1 MAFCQRKQGVV
12 FADADIG
19 AGVEFCTT
27 LTHDDGARADQLAAK
42 HLHTEHLGLGIA
54 PISRRAAAFFVCHDS
69 CSLCGNRA
77 NQQLSELLTVTLTF
91 LIVLTTAHFENGDLV
106 VFTMCHDRD
115 THCCAGHQGCA
126 NLQFCAASDC
136 QNLVDHNFL
145 AYIRSNLFYFNFFAS
160 SNFVLF
166 ATSFYDRVHNNLL
179 KMLRER
185 ISAEPAIITQVNQ
198 NTKQSTKLAKDLGL
212 RSFWLSIMRA
222 LNRAHVLQATHT
234 QKSSPVAI
242 IAQDMRE
249 VDQVIAQRLDSG
261 VPLVGQVS
269 RYIIS
274 AGGKRLRPA
283 LLLLMCGALGF
294 KGAQRFNLAAVVEF
308 IHTATLLHDDVVDDS
323 SLRRGNATANET
335 FGNPAS
341 VLVGDFLYSRAFQM
355 MVDAQNM
362 RIMEILADAT
372 NIIAEGEVMQLM
384 NMHNAAL
391 NEAGYLQVIRSKTAK
406 LFEASARV
414 GAILAGA
421 DATTEAACAD
431 YGQALGTAFQ
441 VIDDVLDYTGDAAV
455 MGKNLGDDLREGKT
469 TLPLI
474 AAMQRGTADQRELIQ
489 TAIETGRIDLID
501 QVVAIVS
508 ATGALDV
515 ARDAAASEAHRAIA
529 AAQQLPD
536 NEHTRCLIQLA
547 AQLLERQA

>member
-1 MAFCQRKQGVV
+1 
-12 FADADIG
+12 
-19 AGVEFCTT
+19 
-27 LTHDDGARADQLAAK
+27 
-42 HLHTEHLGLGIA
+42 
-54 PISRRAAAFFVCHDS
+54 
-69 CSLCGNRA
+69 
-77 NQQLSELLTVTLTF
+77 
-91 LIVLTTAHFENGDLV
+91 
-106 VFTMCHDRD
+106 
-115 THCCAGHQGCA
+115 
-126 NLQFCAASDC
+126 
-136 QNLVDHNFL
+136 
-145 AYIRSNLFYFNFFAS
+145 
-160 SNFVLF
+160 
-166 ATSFYDRVHNNLL
+166 
-179 KMLRER
+179 
-185 ISAEPAIITQVNQ
+185 
-198 NTKQSTKLAKDLGL
+198 
-212 RSFWLSIMRA
+212 MRA

-234 QKSSPVAI
+234 QKSSPLAI

-249 VDQVIAQRLDSG
+249 VDQVIAKRLDSG

-355 MVDAQNM
+355 MVDAQSM
-362 RIMEILADAT
+362 RIMEVLADAT

-391 NEAGYLQVIRSKTAK
+391 DEAGYLQVIRSKTAK

-421 DATTEAACAD
+421 NATTEATCAE

-441 VIDDVLDYTGDAAV
+441 VIDDVLDYTGEAAV

-474 AAMQRGTADQRELIQ
+474 AAMQRGTAAQRELIQ
-489 TAIETGRIDLID
+489 TAIETGRLDLID
-501 QVVAIVS
+501 EVVAIVS
-508 ATGALDV
+508 STGALDV
-515 ARDAAASEAHRAIA
+515 AREAAASEAHRAIA

-536 NEHTRCLIQLA
+536 NEHRSCLIQLA